1 VSQILDGKGHDVVTV
16 APNST
21 VYDAIKKMENH
32 NIGSVAVVDNGKLV
46 GLFTERHY
54 ARRVF
59 LRGKTSPKTIVGE
72 VMALNPV
79 CVIPQQT
86 AEECMSL
93 MTAKRFRHF
102 PVIENNKMV
111 GIISIGD
118 ILKSLI
124 SDQIFKIEQ
133 LVHYIRGD

>member
-1 VSQILDGKGHDVVTV
+1 MTTVSQILNGKGHDVVTV

-21 VYDAIKKMENH
+21 VYDAIKKMADH

-46 GLFTERHY
+46 GIFTERHY
-54 ARRVF
+54 ARKVF
-59 LRGKTSPKTIVGE
+59 LKGKSSPKTIVGE

-86 AEECMSL
+86 AEECMSI
-93 MTAKRFRHF
+93 MTAKRFRHL

-111 GIISIGD
+111 GIISVGD
-118 ILKSLI
+118 ILKNLI
-124 SDQIFKIEQ
+124 SDA
-133 LVHYIRGD
+133 LLP